1 MLLAMFCCKKNI
13 KKKKWIQCDGLQ
25 TEHGNACFIA
35 RCVAVHIQ
43 PPVLIC
49 VHEFQGSRH
58 PPTESCISS
67 LSISCS
73 ELLLWGLRLGC
84 PAVSSGARIKEG
96 AWQLP
101 NLSAAA
107 DEKFKPGSFFFFFY
121 FSPRWPCFILHVYSN
136 FKNKKKTKNTHWKGL
151 QWEMAS
157 FRILTVSRACFFP
170 NWVTVVKVTI
180 TRWRVAALHS
190 YPLHLLL
197 TQWIICYNQLSKPF
211 WSAETQTGQQ
221 PMVMETKKQENK
233 KRGR

>member
-1 MLLAMFCCKKNI
+1 MTAYKRSMGTHALLLAAWRCIYSLPFWYACMSFKEAATPPPRAAFHRWASPAVNFCSEGSVSGVQLCPRALVLKRV
-13 KKKKWIQCDGLQ
+13 
-25 TEHGNACFIA
+25 HGNYPIY
-35 RCVAVHIQ
+35 Q
-43 PPVLIC
+43 
-49 VHEFQGSRH
+49 
-58 PPTESCISS
+58 
-67 LSISCS
+67 
-73 ELLLWGLRLGC
+73 LLLMKN
-84 PAVSSGARIKEG
+84 SSQGV
-96 AWQLP
+96 
-101 NLSAAA
+101 
-107 DEKFKPGSFFFFFY
+107 FFFFF
-121 FSPRWPCFILHVYSN
+121 ILAPGDHALYCMYTATS
-136 FKNKKKTKNTHWKGL
+136 KTKQKKNTHWKGL